1 MERDFMGLGS
11 KASPMT
17 VKEETSDGS
26 KESVPMKSSGMQ
38 LSFANKVTAIPQFLS
53 FKAAQEDRSRKI
65 VNDPQVS
72 SGFMSMSTADA
83 FDSSQKSYSGMI
95 QKKLI
100 LDKQGGNCYYSL
112 QHLDAHQVLRTQEA
126 RMFPVSNLPN
136 QTVSVSMSSPLLHSH
151 LGSTGQNVIS
161 PAINRQHLGG
171 VPVMSPVSVVPSTSS
186 VIGTTDLRNT
196 SKPNGAPAQ
205 LTIFYNGSVCVY
217 DDVSPEKAQ
226 AIMLLAGN
234 GSYATQNMTLPTAI
248 PAAPRTALPTPQDP
262 VSIRMPSIGDGYI
275 GNNSHTTSPCSG
287 LSSPISVSS
296 HVGFQS
302 AAGPSCCNDI
312 ARALPRGVLASSN
325 SQPEPSKAVTSIGA
339 PPILIPAGAVPQ
351 ARKASLARF
360 LEKRKERVSTTAPYN
375 VSKKSPDNSSLVPGE
390 GLSFS
395 INSSSSCLLRA
406 VK

>member
-11 KASPMT
+11 KASPIT
-17 VKEETSDGS
+17 VKEENSDGS
-26 KESVPMKSSGMQ
+26 KDSVPMKSSEMQ
-38 LSFANKVTAIPQFLS
+38 LSFANKVTTIPQFLS

-95 QKKLI
+95 QKNLI

-112 QHLDAHQVLRTQEA
+112 QHLDAHKAHRSHEA
-126 RMFPVSNLPN
+126 RMFPVSNQPN
-136 QTVSVSMSSPLLHSH
+136 QTVTVSMSSPHLHSH

-161 PAINRQHLGG
+161 PAINRQPLG
-171 VPVMSPVSVVPSTSS
+171 VIPVMSPVAVVPSTSS

-234 GSYATQNMTLPTAI
+234 GSYATQNKTLPTAI
-248 PAAPRTALPTPQDP
+248 PAAPCTALPTPQDL
-262 VSIRMPSIGDGYI
+262 VAVMIGRV
-275 GNNSHTTSPCSG
+275 
-287 LSSPISVSS
+287 LPI
-296 HVGFQS
+296 
-302 AAGPSCCNDI
+302 
-312 ARALPRGVLASSN
+312 GVLASSN
-325 SQPEPSKAVTSIGA
+325 NQPEPAKAVSSVGA
-339 PPILIPAGAVPQ
+339 PPPTLIPAGAVPQ

-360 LEKRKERVSTTAPYN
+360 LEKRKERVTTTAPYN

-395 INSSSSCLLRA
+395 LNSSSSCLLRA
-406 VK
+406 IN

>member
-1 MERDFMGLGS
+1 MGLGS
-11 KASPMT
+11 KASPIT
-17 VKEETSDGS
+17 VKEENSDGS
-26 KESVPMKSSGMQ
+26 KDSVPMKSSEMQ
-38 LSFANKVTAIPQFLS
+38 LSFANKVTTIPQFLS

-95 QKKLI
+95 QKNLI

-112 QHLDAHQVLRTQEA
+112 QHLDAHQAHRSHEA
-126 RMFPVSNLPN
+126 RMFPVSNQPN
-136 QTVSVSMSSPLLHSH
+136 QTVTVSMSSPHLHSH

-161 PAINRQHLGG
+161 PAINRQPLG
-171 VPVMSPVSVVPSTSS
+171 VIPVMSPVAVVPSTSS

-234 GSYATQNMTLPTAI
+234 GSYATQNKTLPTAI
-248 PAAPRTALPTPQDP
+248 PAAPCTALPTPQVP
-262 VSIRMPSIGDGYI
+262 ISIRRPSIGDGYI

-287 LSSPISVSS
+287 LSSPISVTS
-296 HVGFQS
+296 HVCSQS
-302 AAGPSCCNDI
+302 AAGPSCSNDI
-312 ARALPRGVLASSN
+312 GRVLPIGVLASSN
-325 SQPEPSKAVTSIGA
+325 NQPEPAKAVSSVGA
-339 PPILIPAGAVPQ
+339 PPPTLIPAGAVPQ

-360 LEKRKERVSTTAPYN
+360 LEKRKERVTTTAPYN

-395 INSSSSCLLRA
+395 LNSSSSCLLRA
-406 VK
+406 IN

>member
-11 KASPMT
+11 KASPIT
-17 VKEETSDGS
+17 VKEETSDSS
-26 KESVPMKSSGMQ
+26 KDSVPMKSSGMQ

-65 VNDPQVS
+65 VYDPQVS

-95 QKKLI
+95 QKNLI

-112 QHLDAHQVLRTQEA
+112 QHLDAHQVHRSQEA
-126 RMFPVSNLPN
+126 RMFPVSNQPN
-136 QTVSVSMSSPLLHSH
+136 QTVTVSMSSPLLHSH

-161 PAINRQHLGG
+161 PAINRQTLGG

-234 GSYATQNMTLPTAI
+234 GSYATQNKTLPTAI
-248 PAAPRTALPTPQDP
+248 PAVPRTALPTPQVP
-262 VSIRMPSIGDGYI
+262 ISIRRPSIGDGYI
-275 GNNSHTTSPCSG
+275 GTNSHTTSPCSG
-287 LSSPISVSS
+287 LSSPISVTS
-296 HVGFQS
+296 HVGSQS
-302 AAGPSCCNDI
+302 AAGPSCSNDI
-312 ARALPRGVLASSN
+312 ARGVLASSN
-325 SQPEPSKAVTSIGA
+325 NQPEPPKAVSSVGA
-339 PPILIPAGAVPQ
+339 PPPTLIPAGAVPQ

-360 LEKRKERVSTTAPYN
+360 LEKRKERVTTTAPYN

-406 VK
+406 IN

>member
-11 KASPMT
+11 KASPIT

-26 KESVPMKSSGMQ
+26 KDSVPMKSSGIQ

-53 FKAAQEDRSRKI
+53 FKAAQEDRSRKM

-95 QKKLI
+95 QKNLI
-100 LDKQGGNCYYSL
+100 LDKHGGNCYYSL
-112 QHLDAHQVLRTQEA
+112 QHLDAHQVHRSQEA
-126 RMFPVSNLPN
+126 RIFPVSNQPN
-136 QTVSVSMSSPLLHSH
+136 QTVTVSMSSPLLHSH

-161 PAINRQHLGG
+161 PVINRQPLGG

-234 GSYATQNMTLPTAI
+234 GSYATQNKTLPTAI
-248 PAAPRTALPTPQDP
+248 PAAPRTALPTPQVP
-262 VSIRMPSIGDGYI
+262 VSIRRPSIGDGYI
-275 GNNSHTTSPCSG
+275 GNNSHTTSPCSR
-287 LSSPISVSS
+287 LSSPISVTS
-296 HVGFQS
+296 HVGSQS
-302 AAGPSCCNDI
+302 AAGPSCSNDI
-312 ARALPRGVLASSN
+312 TRVKGVLASSHN
-325 SQPEPSKAVTSIGA
+325 QPEPSKAVSSVGA
-339 PPILIPAGAVPQ
+339 PPTLIPAGAVPQ

-360 LEKRKERVSTTAPYN
+360 LEKRKERVMTTAPYN

-395 INSSSSCLLRA
+395 INSSSSCLLPA
-406 VK
+406 VN